1 MLRYLKIPAGF
12 CFQHLAMGDHAE
24 NGYCIHAFNTVYLNG
39 KWIKLDASGSSNGGK
54 NAQFSLDKPVLPY
67 KNRPELDEYFIKGIY
82 AEPDI
87 ETMKMLEKACDTDYV
102 LKNIS
107 DKLSIKPDIIL
118 D

>member
-1 MLRYLKIPAGF
+1 
-12 CFQHLAMGDHAE
+12 MGDHAE

-87 ETMKMLEKACDTDYV
+87 EIMKMLEKACDTDYV